1 MNTPPRYPK
10 TPHWPQSEK
19 LHRDD
24 TYLNDPSAFVGVPVV
39 VTEKMDGGNT
49 CLFNGEVYA
58 RSVASPAQDK
68 WFAMV
73 KKHHGWKTTQSPD
86 YRNVAFYGEDI
97 YGVHSIE
104 YGHIPENETFMLFAV
119 HYPDSLWEG
128 GWDSWQDVMRAATIF
143 DMKTVPIVDRCVF
156 RSEEDIT
163 KFFQNEISK
172 PSALG
177 GPREGFVM
185 RHESIFA
192 GDQFRERVCKYV
204 RANHVQTDQHWR
216 RNWKPCKLTSEIE

>member
-1 MNTPPRYPK
+1 MMKTPPKYPS

-24 TYLNDPSAFVGVPVV
+24 TYIDTPSAFVGVPVV
-39 VTEKMDGGNT
+39 VTEKIDGGNT

-73 KKHHGWKTTQSPD
+73 KKHHAWKVTQEWFHKD
-86 YRNVAFYGEDI
+86 VAFYGEDI

-104 YGHIPENETFMLFAV
+104 YDAIPEDETFMLFAV
-119 HYPDSLWEG
+119 RDSMDW
-128 GWDSWQDVMRAATIF
+128 WYSWQHVMDFADELGIR
-143 DMKTVPIVDRCVF
+143 TVPVIERCVF
-156 RSEEDIT
+156 KTEAAIT
-163 KFFQNEISK
+163 EFFREEISK

-185 RHESIFA
+185 RYEALF
-192 GDQFRERVCKYV
+192 DTRQFRERVCKYV
-204 RANHVQTDQHWR
+204 RANHVQTDEHWR
-216 RNWKPCKLTSEIE
+216 RNWKPCKFTSEIE